1 MLWTLTVRLTKE
13 PQKTVAVLV
22 SRGGKLPL
30 SRSVMEPMLVSE
42 TGEPENGAPFPSIV
56 FRSGRDGNLEI
67 YVMDADGG
75 NPINLTQNPASDANL
90 HGRRHGLAVSPK
102 ARFLTLWAT
111 IKASH

>member
-1 MLWTLTVRLTKE
+1 MDANGDNPARLT
-13 PQKTVAVLV
+13 
-22 SRGGKLPL
+22 R
-30 SRSVMEPMLVSE
+30 
-42 TGEPENGAPFPSIV
+42 EPERDGAPWSPDGTEIV

-75 NPINLTQNPASDANL
+75 NPINLTQNPASDVKPAWSPAQ
-90 HGRRHGLAVSPK
+90 LAVSPK